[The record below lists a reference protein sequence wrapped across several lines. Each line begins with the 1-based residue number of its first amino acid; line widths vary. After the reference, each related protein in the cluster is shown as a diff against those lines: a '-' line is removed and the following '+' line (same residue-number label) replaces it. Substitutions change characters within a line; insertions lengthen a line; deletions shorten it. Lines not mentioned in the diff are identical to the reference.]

1 MASRAQQI
9 SAKASAKPV
18 GLNLALKATR
28 QRFDLNHALASIVG
42 GLAPLFKRR
51 INLVLSATAFA

>member
-9 SAKASAKPV
+9 AAKASAKPV

-51 INLVLSATAFA
+51 ITLF